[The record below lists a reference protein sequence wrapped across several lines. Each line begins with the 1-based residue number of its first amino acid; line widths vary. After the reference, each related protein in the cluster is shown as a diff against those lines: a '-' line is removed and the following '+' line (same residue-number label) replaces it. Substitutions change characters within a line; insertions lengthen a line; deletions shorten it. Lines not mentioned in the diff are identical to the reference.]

1 MTTVERDVPADRWAL
16 PHAGISREDGF
27 QVLLILTAIVGT
39 VTSWSNVRI
48 LYPTVALWLFVA
60 AVIGGILALL
70 PWIARRPRLHVLVL
84 SLYMLS
90 GVLMMPLAHATSTAA
105 FLPFAAAAAAGGKL
119 ASRAAAVAI
128 AGGGAIVAAIAT
140 RVCEVLA
147 PTAQQWPWWVA
158 LAVGLPVLMG
168 ISHRDRRES
177 LWNAHR
183 AAEQAQRAGESE
195 AREAALLERAR
206 IAREIHDVLG
216 HSLSGIAL
224 QLDLAD
230 GMYEGGR
237 NDEAIAAVHRARA
250 LAVSSIGEARNAV
263 HALRE
268 QTLPVPDTLRRL
280 AEDDTVEFDTTGE
293 AGEIGPEAS
302 HTIVRVA
309 QEALTNATKY
319 APGAPRTMDLTFTPE
334 RVALRVHNGP
344 SAHAPRTDLAGGTG
358 VGLVG
363 MRERA
368 ALLGGTLL
376 AEPAGD
382 GGWTVELRLPRK
394 PPD

>member
-1 MTTVERDVPADRWAL
+1 MTTVERDVPADRRAL

-27 QVLLILTAIVGT
+27 QVLLILTAVIGT
-39 VTSWSNVRI
+39 AASWSGARI
-48 LYPTVALWLFVA
+48 LYPAVALWLFVG
-60 AVIGGILALL
+60 AVVGGVLALL
-70 PWIARRPRLHVLVL
+70 PWIARRPRLHTLVL
-84 SLYMLS
+84 GLYMLC
-90 GVLMMPLAHATSTAA
+90 GVLMLPLAHSTATA
-105 FLPFAAAAAAGGKL
+105 GFLPFAAAAAAGGKL
-119 ASRAAAVAI
+119 ARAAAVAI
-128 AGGGAIVAAIAT
+128 AAGGAIVAAIAT

-147 PTAQQWPWWVA
+147 PAVQQWPWWVA
-158 LAVGLPVLMG
+158 LTVGLPVLMG
-168 ISHRDRRES
+168 ISHRDRREL
-177 LWNAHR
+177 LWNARR
-183 AAEQAQRAGESE
+183 AAEEAQRASESE

-230 GMYEGGR
+230 GLYEGGR

-250 LAVSSIGEARNAV
+250 LAVSSIGETRNAV

-268 QTLPVPDTLRRL
+268 ATLPVPDTLRRL
-280 AEDDTVEFDTTGE
+280 ADDDTVEFATTGE
-293 AGEIGPEAS
+293 VGEIGSEAS
-302 HTIVRVA
+302 HTILRVA

-319 APGAPRTMDLTFTPE
+319 APGAPRTMDLIFTPE
-334 RVALRVHNGP
+334 RVTLRVRNGP

-376 AEPAGD
+376 AEPVDD

-394 PPD
+394 SPD